1 VAGKKGKNSLKTVIV
16 IAALTLVAGIIALVW
31 LAGGPA
37 KKETKE
43 VTLFFSD
50 EDGLYLKAE
59 KQQIEKSD
67 PVSEAA
73 SAVRALL
80 KGPKDPKLGKTLPE
94 GTRLL
99 SVRIDGNIA
108 TVDLSSEV
116 ITGHEGGSS
125 GELQTVFSVV
135 NTLAMNFP
143 EIKEVQLLVEG
154 KKEDT
159 IAGHIDITQPL
170 GPDMKTVK
178 D

>member
-1 VAGKKGKNSLKTVIV
+1 MAGKKGKKSLSTIII

-31 LAGGPA
+31 FAGGPA

-59 KQQIEKSD
+59 KQLIEKGD

-73 SAVRALL
+73 SAVQALL
-80 KGPKDPKLGKTLPE
+80 NGPKDPKLAKTLPD
-94 GTRLL
+94 GTKLL
-99 SVRIDGNIA
+99 SVKIDGPVA

-116 ITGHEGGSS
+116 ITKHDGGSS

-143 EIKEVQLLVEG
+143 GIKEVQLLVEG

-159 IAGHIDITQPL
+159 LAGHIDITQPL

>member
-1 VAGKKGKNSLKTVIV
+1 MAARKKKKSLATVLI

-31 LAGGPA
+31 LAGGPE

-59 KQQIEKSD
+59 KQLIEKGG
-67 PVSEAA
+67 PAAEAA
-73 SAVRALL
+73 SAVQALL
-80 KGPKDPKLGKTLPE
+80 DGPKDPKLAKTLPE

-99 SVRIDGNIA
+99 SVRIDGATA
-108 TVDLSSEV
+108 TVDLSAEV
-116 ITGHEGGSS
+116 ITRHEGGSS

-135 NTLAMNFP
+135 NTLAVNFP
-143 EIKEVQLLVEG
+143 EIKEVQILVEG

-170 GPDMKTVK
+170 GPDMKP
-178 D
+178 